1 MRNGRFT
8 LSYGAMLMLGM
19 AVPDVAQDDGGQQ
32 PSARE
37 QLQQIHT
44 PRSIDQEFAHLTK
57 DLELTPKQQQQVRPL
72 LQEHHDRIQALLDKN
87 PNVRGRS
94 LRLRFTLSATKGTA
108 KFMLC

>member
-8 LSYGAMLMLGM
+8 LSYGGMLMLGM

-32 PSARE
+32 PSALE

-57 DLELTPKQQQQVRPL
+57 DLTGFRRCST
-72 LQEHHDRIQALLDKN
+72 RI
-87 PNVRGRS
+87 R
-94 LRLRFTLSATKGTA
+94 TLAAGACASDSRYQRRKAPRNSCSAD
-108 KFMLC
+108 